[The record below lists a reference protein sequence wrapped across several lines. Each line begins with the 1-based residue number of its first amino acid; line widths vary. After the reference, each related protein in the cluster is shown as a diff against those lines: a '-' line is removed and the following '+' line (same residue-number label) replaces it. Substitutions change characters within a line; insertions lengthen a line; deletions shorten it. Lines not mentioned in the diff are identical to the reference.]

1 MYERLTRG
9 APLTV
14 ILAAGLLV
22 AYRLLPVLELVALA
36 MLVALVLRTLVNG
49 LRKVGV
55 GPWASSLLLLAA
67 LGAFA
72 GFVWLVLVPNLLR
85 EIYAPA
91 SAAPGYV
98 DSLVELSDRL
108 RGGLGLVPPKWPGS
122 RSG

>member
-1 MYERLTRG
+1 M
-9 APLTV
+9 
-14 ILAAGLLV
+14 
-22 AYRLLPVLELVALA
+22 
-36 MLVALVLRTLVNG
+36 
-49 LRKVGV
+49 
-55 GPWASSLLLLAA
+55 LLAA

-85 EIYAPA
+85 EIHALA

-108 RGGLGLVPPKWPGS
+108 RGGLGLVPPTWPGS